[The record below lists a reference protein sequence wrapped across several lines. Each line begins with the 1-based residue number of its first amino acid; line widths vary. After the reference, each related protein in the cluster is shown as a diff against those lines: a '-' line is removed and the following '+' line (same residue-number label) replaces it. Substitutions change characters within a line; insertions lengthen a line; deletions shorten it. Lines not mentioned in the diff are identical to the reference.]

1 MLGAYF
7 WGYLLTTLP
16 GGILAEWCGGRAV
29 VGYSI
34 GASAI
39 VTALIPFG
47 AQLSFW
53 AVYAL
58 RALTGFLGVN
68 IFYFSILYLYTYV

>member
-16 GGILAEWCGGRAV
+16 GGILAEFCGGRQV

-47 AQLSFW
+47 AHLSFW
-53 AVYAL
+53 VVYAL
-58 RALTGFLGVN
+58 RALTGFLGV
-68 IFYFSILYLYTYV
+68 ILFLQIHIS